1 MRVPGPDK
9 VASYGR
15 AREQSELLELLADA
29 LLGQVEGL
37 LAKRI
42 EALTAEAAPPQGE
55 RWLRVSEVAERVG
68 ACERTVYRALRS
80 GRLAGER
87 LGAQW
92 RIRPEAVA
100 AWLAASSDPPPAP
113 ARPARGPTAPGR
125 RAAEATSYRTRA
137 RAGTRPQ
144 GAGGPS
150 PTTGGDRPQE
160 RK

>member
-1 MRVPGPDK
+1 MRVPGREE
-9 VASYGR
+9 VAPYGR
-15 AREQSELLELLADA
+15 ARRQSELLELLADA
-29 LLGQVEGL
+29 LFGHVEGL
-37 LAKRI
+37 LAERI
-42 EALTAEAAPPQGE
+42 EALTAEAAPQQGE

-100 AWLAASSDPPPAP
+100 AWLAASADPPPAP

-125 RAAEATSYRTRA
+125 RAAEAASYRTRA
-137 RAGTRPQ
+137 RARARPE
-144 GAGGPS
+144 AEGGPS
-150 PTTGGDRPQE
+150 STTGGDRPQE
-160 RK
+160 GK